1 LRCQL
6 EQAGH
11 VAVRAPSKQKTLE
24 LDKDAYYATW
34 TNNSNNNNNN
44 KATNSKSS
52 QIKS

>member
-1 LRCQL
+1 
-6 EQAGH
+6 
-11 VAVRAPSKQKTLE
+11 VRAPSKQKTLE

-44 KATNSKSS
+44 NNNKATNSKSS